1 MANALYRQYRPDTL
15 DDVIGEPQV
24 TVPLARAL
32 DSGRLVHAYLFSG
45 PRGCGKTS
53 TARIFARCL
62 NCAEGP
68 TSAPCGKCESCIELA
83 TGGTGSI
90 DVTEIDA
97 ASHGGVEDARSL
109 RDQVSYMPSRDRFKI
124 FIIDEAHMVTKQ
136 GFNALLKTIEEP
148 PEHVKFIFATT
159 EYQKVIT
166 TIRSRTHHYPFKLV
180 SAEILTPFL
189 RTITEKEGYEIEES
203 VLNLLVRASEGSV
216 RDSLSILD
224 QLLASAK
231 DKKVDYET
239 SALLLGITPDAV
251 IESLLTALAI
261 SDSAKVFEVLE
272 SVISTG
278 QDEKNFANDLLEYLR
293 NLLLLTVSNNAK
305 AKSGADSAA
314 LSSVLFGI
322 PKAEIEV
329 MNDLSAKFGFNNILK
344 LSDIVANSVNNIA
357 NSFSPRVYFELLGAN
372 LLTVIDNS
380 LTTTAIPQ
388 AQQPQSAPAEKP
400 AEQPQPVNA
409 ESEPVPVTTEPE
421 IAQSSSAMTTGGDHA
436 MTSDGSSAVPKD
448 AEPEPEQSEP
458 KQSEQKTEAAE
469 PQQSEIDINKLF
481 ASVINLIREH
491 NGELASFLENSIIA
505 HDLVGDT
512 VMLQFR
518 DENDALEYEESGY
531 NSWVNRGLQKFS
543 GKNLTSAVKKN

>member
-15 DDVIGEPQV
+15 DAVIGEPQV

-62 NCAEGP
+62 NCAKGP
-68 TSAPCGKCESCIELA
+68 TSTPCGKCESCVELA

-180 SAEILTPFL
+180 SAEILVPFL

-261 SDSAKVFEVLE
+261 ADSAKLFEVLE
-272 SVISTG
+272 NVIATG

-293 NLLLLTVSNNAK
+293 NLLLLVVSNK
-305 AKSGADSAA
+305 QKTKSGADSAA

-322 PKAEIEV
+322 PKEEIET
-329 MNDLSAKFGFNNILK
+329 MNRLADKFGFDKILR
-344 LSDIVANSVNNIA
+344 LSDVIAKSVNNIA

-372 LLTVIDNS
+372 LLTIIDDS
-380 LTTTAIPQ
+380 LVTTTATTTPQQVQQPAQPAPAKTPVEQPKSATVEPKPEPVQ
-388 AQQPQSAPAEKP
+388 AQSEANIEVVELESVPDESKVVPAEAQQVATANDKS
-400 AEQPQPVNA
+400 ENA
-409 ESEPVPVTTEPE
+409 LDV
-421 IAQSSSAMTTGGDHA
+421 
-436 MTSDGSSAVPKD
+436 
-448 AEPEPEQSEP
+448 
-458 KQSEQKTEAAE
+458 
-469 PQQSEIDINKLF
+469 NKLF
-481 ASVINLIREH
+481 ANVIELIREH
-491 NGELASFLENSIIA
+491 KPELASFLENSIIA
-505 HDLVGDT
+505 HDLQGDT
-512 VMLQFR
+512 VVLQFR
-518 DENDALEYEESGY
+518 DENDALEYEESGFS
-531 NSWVNRGLQKFS
+531 SWVDRGLQKFS
-543 GKNLTSAVKKN
+543 GKNLTSTVKKN